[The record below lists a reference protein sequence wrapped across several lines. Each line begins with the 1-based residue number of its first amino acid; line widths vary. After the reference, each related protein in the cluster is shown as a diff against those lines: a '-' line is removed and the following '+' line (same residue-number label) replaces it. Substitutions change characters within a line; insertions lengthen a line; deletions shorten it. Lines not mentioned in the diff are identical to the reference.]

1 MTEFVKRFVEE
12 NIEPIEQQDWSE
24 VVSLWYG
31 AAVSDFSYSDD
42 EFNELSK
49 VLSSAGIPF
58 MELSLKARKDFV
70 ISVMSQYLEDEI
82 DTARYRGNDE
92 IKKNDILMMLV
103 SDLGFIKEELEEF
116 LDDVAENVYK
126 IDVDFTCYYV

>member
-1 MTEFVKRFVEE
+1 M
-12 NIEPIEQQDWSE
+12 
-24 VVSLWYG
+24 
-31 AAVSDFSYSDD
+31 SDFSYSDD